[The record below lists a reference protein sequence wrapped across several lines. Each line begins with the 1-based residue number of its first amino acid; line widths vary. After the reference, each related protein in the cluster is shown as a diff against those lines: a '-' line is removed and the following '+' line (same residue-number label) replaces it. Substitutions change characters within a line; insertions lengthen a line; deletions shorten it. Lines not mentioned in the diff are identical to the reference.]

1 MPSVGTAYVNVRVS
15 TKGFERSLDNLMK
28 RLSTKMESAGTQ
40 LGKDF
45 ERGLNKTNPY
55 KTLEERSS
63 KATTSIVNNHR
74 KIDDSSDRMA
84 TNMADGADLASR
96 HVEDLARNLDTARGS
111 MGKLGQST
119 SNARRSLLSLGGA
132 SGRSGGGFRSSGG
145 DVGFFRGKLNELVSE
160 APSGIKIL
168 NRLHDAAAFAGTG
181 AAGAIG
187 GLAAAAQGIFV
198 VGSNAAAAAPAL
210 AVMAN
215 GMMSL
220 GQVGGVMALA
230 MKGVG
235 GAITAGFKSA
245 DAATK
250 GTTAAAETSAKAIQ
264 AAARGVRDAKDA
276 LQDAYRAA
284 ARAAED
290 AARRTA
296 DAERTLA
303 AAQVKTTQVQ
313 KGLNA
318 ARAEA
323 IEQMQ
328 DIAFAAEDA
337 SLAEDRAAL
346 SLADA
351 HQALLAVSELAPDDR
366 ARVEAELAY
375 KEADLQMREAVD
387 RRQDADKEQKESVKK
402 GRNGTQAMVEYHE
415 EVADAQ
421 QAEAE
426 AGRDLADARREEA
439 ETAIDNADRIAE
451 AQQNVAD
458 AQKALADAQR
468 DSTKATD
475 AATTAAD
482 EFRTAMEKLG
492 PEQQKFV
499 RRILRM
505 RTGFQEFSNKINEP
519 LFERLNT
526 ALDVVNQKGKDGK
539 SIQDV
544 LTTGLQGTA
553 EALGDTAIKAAEL
566 ANNDIFQQQL
576 GDAMDYNNEAIGNFG
591 SAAVNLSEAF
601 VAVADA
607 AGPLFVDFSE
617 WVESITGT
625 WADDASGDID
635 GMRTKI
641 ETAGTRVK
649 EFYGFF
655 KELWGWLRRV
665 GTQANNAANAFK
677 WTDKKGNKRTG
688 YIPALTDSLKEFNKA
703 LDKPKNKDKMFD
715 DFTQSLNTL
724 SAAGRALKNAF
735 IDPLLTLA
743 SDPDLETAFNT
754 IAESPAFDK
763 LAATAGDAVPELA
776 TLVVNVADFLAEIS
790 ESGSL
795 DTFLAVLGG
804 IAGTL
809 ADIAGWLSDIKLPG
823 WLTDMINKFG
833 DWSAKLSGLP
843 FLGFLENMDKL
854 DSKGTSVLKVIGLV
868 AGSVSA
874 LALAWKLIKIGSSPF
889 VKLYD
894 GAKRFGTAIADMPRK
909 MNNLRKSFAN
919 IGTRFTNLF
928 RAPDAKK
935 DLRTKTAKPTKVA
948 SSDAAGEAASRTA
961 GERIGLA
968 YAEGLKIGQ
977 AEVKIQM
984 EAMEAS
990 LKTNLTTMATT
1001 LTIEGEA
1008 VGLHIMQGISEGITV
1023 GKIDTLND
1031 ARVAG
1036 AAIIDA
1042 VKNGAGI
1049 ASPPPEMIKA
1059 GGDIMEGLE
1068 IGIKEGQVEAT
1079 VTGKTAGAAVSQ
1091 SVVQGTQG
1099 AQASLVAA
1107 GNDIGDGVT
1116 TGVAG
1121 GIDKGT
1127 KGGKIGGSLGRM
1139 GKVFSG
1145 ASKVMGGAMRGLGGA
1160 MNFMMGPWGML
1171 IMILLPLLMPLLK
1184 KLNDKFHI
1192 TDKIMAGLKW
1202 TLDKLGDAFT
1212 WLWEKIKDLF
1222 GWVKKNW
1229 PTLLAILTGPIGL
1242 AVLVITKNWDKIK
1255 EIVTGAV
1262 DAVKK
1267 VLGKIWDGITAGWSK
1282 VSTFFANLWAD
1293 KIKPYIVNIINKARA
1308 LLLGIWNGIR
1318 AGWAVIGTW
1327 ISNLWKDK
1335 IKPKIVNL
1343 IARVRTFLMTIWNGI
1358 KAGWTAIGTWL
1369 GNMWRDRV
1377 RPKVVNLITSATTK
1391 LKTIWQGIKDGWANI
1406 KTWLDGLWGSI
1417 SGKISTFVT
1426 NFTTGISG
1434 IWNGLKSGFK
1444 GVYNTVADLV
1454 NDYLIDGLNNILGVF
1469 HIKTTI
1475 DDMPKIGK
1483 LAEGGFVRGPGG
1495 PKEDRILTRL
1505 SNGEFVV
1512 PAKQARMLGP
1522 KTLEHIRKTGQL
1534 PEGKGGILGYFK
1546 DKYDSVKD
1554 AIKSG
1559 AAAAF
1564 RWVLSKFK
1572 DKLGSTD
1579 GNIVKQISLGVLE
1592 FASTKIVGL
1601 GKKKDKEAAES
1612 TAGYTAY
1619 TGPPGGWINPLGS
1632 KGVYIITTRPGH
1644 GGHSGVDA
1652 NAVDLATFG
1661 GLAKPIYAVSA
1672 GKVVKSGWGG
1682 NYGNMVQILH
1692 KSGETSLY
1700 AHMKSPSRLRYG
1712 QVVKT
1717 GTFIGNVGSTGNS
1730 TGPHLHFELDPNT
1743 DSYAAMIRHGVTL
1756 GKGGVVAPSPAG
1768 TMALLAEA
1776 GHHERVTPLDAE
1788 GFTPA
1793 ERRMLE
1799 ALESSLGGGGGG
1811 DTYHVHPTP
1820 GMNETALADLVMRR
1834 AAWKRRRGGGR
1845 R

>member
-1 MPSVGTAYVNVRVS
+1 MPSVGTAYVNIRVS
-15 TKGFERSLDNLMK
+15 TKGFEKSLDNLMK

-45 ERGLNKTNPY
+45 EKGLNKTNPY
-55 KTLEERSS
+55 KTLEDRSN

-96 HVEDLARNLDTARGS
+96 HVESLGSSLDSTRAS
-111 MGKLGQST
+111 MGTLGQST
-119 SNARRSLLSLGGA
+119 SSTRRSLLSLGNA
-132 SGRSGGGFRSSGG
+132 SGRSGGGFRSSAN
-145 DVGFFRGKLNELVSE
+145 DVGFFRGKLGELVSE

-168 NRLHDAAAFAGTG
+168 NRLHDTAAFAGTG
-181 AAGAIG
+181 LAGMVG
-187 GLAAAAQGIFV
+187 GLAAAAQGIFAI
-198 VGSNAAAAAPAL
+198 GANAAAAAPAL
-210 AVMAN
+210 AIMAN

-250 GTTAAAETSAKAIQ
+250 GTTAAAEASGKAIQ

-276 LQDAYRAA
+276 LQDAYRSA

-296 DAERTLA
+296 DAERALA
-303 AAQVKTTQVQ
+303 AAQVVTTQAQ
-313 KGLNA
+313 KNLNA

-323 IEQMQ
+323 LEQME

-375 KEADLQMREAVD
+375 KEAELNMRQAKD
-387 RRQDADKEQKESVKK
+387 RREDADKDQRKIAKT
-402 GRNGTQAMVEYHE
+402 GIQGTDAMIDAHQ
-415 EVADAQ
+415 EVTDAKNDEID
-421 QAEAE
+421 ATN
-426 AGRDLADARREEA
+426 DLNDARRDEA
-439 ETAIDNADRIAE
+439 RTAEDNADRIAE

-458 AQKALADAQR
+458 AQKALADAQKET
-468 DSTKATD
+468 TKQTT

-482 EFRTAMEKLG
+482 AFQTALEKLG
-492 PEQQKFV
+492 PHQQEFVKRIIRMRGGFQKF
-499 RRILRM
+499 
-505 RTGFQEFSNKINEP
+505 SNLVQEP
-519 LFERLNT
+519 LFKRLND
-526 ALDVVNQKGKDGK
+526 ALDVVNTKGKDGK

-544 LTTGLQGTA
+544 LTTGLEGTSK
-553 EALGDTAIKAAEL
+553 ALGDTAIKAAEL

-591 SAAVNLSEAF
+591 DAAVNLSEAF

-607 AGPLFVDFSE
+607 AGPLFVKFSKWIE
-617 WVESITGT
+617 KVTGN
-625 WADDASGDID
+625 WATKASGDVD
-635 GMRTKI
+635 GMRKKI
-641 ETAGTRVK
+641 ETAGDRVQ
-649 EFYGFF
+649 EFWDLF
-655 KELWGWLRRV
+655 KGLWGVLKRV

-677 WTDKKGNKRTG
+677 WTDKKGNKKTG
-688 YIPALTDSLKEFNKA
+688 YIPSLTDALENFNTA
-703 LDKPKNKDKMFD
+703 LDKPKKKKMFD

-724 SAAGRALKNAF
+724 SAAGRAMKTAI

-743 SDPDLETAFNT
+743 ADKDLETAFNT
-754 IAESPAFDK
+754 IADSDAFTK
-763 LAATAGDAVPELA
+763 LSETAGDAVPELA
-776 TLVVNVADFLAEIS
+776 TLVVNVADFLAKIS

-795 DTFLAVLGG
+795 DTFLAVLGK

-809 ADIAGWLSDIKLPG
+809 ADIAGWLGSIKTPD
-823 WLTDMINKFG
+823 WITTAIDKFG
-833 DWSAKLSGLP
+833 DLSSKLSGIP
-843 FLGFLENMDKL
+843 FLGFLGNLDKINT
-854 DSKGTSVLKVIGLV
+854 KGDSVLKMLGYV
-868 AGSVSA
+868 AGGVSA
-874 LALAWKLIKIGSSPF
+874 LAFAWKLIKIGSSPF

-894 GAKRFGTAIADMPRK
+894 GAKKFGSAIADMPRK

-935 DLRTKTAKPTKVA
+935 ELRTKTAAKTKTP
-948 SSDAAGEAASRTA
+948 SSDPAAENAARTA
-961 GERIGLA
+961 GERVGLA
-968 YAEGLKIGQ
+968 YAEGLKVGQ
-977 AEVKIQM
+977 AEVKVQM
-984 EAMEAS
+984 ETMEAS
-990 LKTNLTTMATT
+990 IKTQLTTMATT

-1023 GKIDTLND
+1023 GKVDTLND

-1049 ASPPPEMIKA
+1049 ASPPPEMIAA
-1059 GGDIMEGLE
+1059 GADIMEGLE
-1068 IGIKEGQVEAT
+1068 IGIKEGQIEAT
-1079 VTGKTAGAAVSQ
+1079 ATGKAAGASVAQ
-1091 SVVQGTQG
+1091 SVAGG
-1099 AQASLVAA
+1099 ASGAEASVIAA

-1202 TLDKLGDAFT
+1202 TLDKLADAFK

-1282 VSTFFANLWAD
+1282 VTTFFANLWAD
-1293 KIKPYIVNIINKARA
+1293 KIRPYIVNIVNKARA

-1318 AGWAVIGTW
+1318 AGWATIGSW

-1335 IKPKIVNL
+1335 IKAKIVNL
-1343 IARVRTFLMTIWNGI
+1343 IAKVRALLEKIWNGI
-1358 KAGWTAIGTWL
+1358 KSGWTAVGVWVS
-1369 GNMWRDRV
+1369 NMWKERIK
-1377 RPKVVNLITSATTK
+1377 PKIDNLITSATGR
-1391 LKTIWQGIKDGWANI
+1391 LKGIWQGIKDGWTTI
-1406 KTWLDGLWGSI
+1406 KTWFDGLWDGPHGI
-1417 SGKISTFVT
+1417 KGKISAFVT
-1426 NFTTGISG
+1426 SFTGGLSN
-1434 IWNGLKSGFK
+1434 IWGGLKSGFRT
-1444 GVYNTVADLV
+1444 VYNEVAGLV
-1454 NDYLIDGLNNILGVF
+1454 NNNLVSGLNSILDAF
-1469 HIKTTI
+1469 HI
-1475 DDMPKIGK
+1475 DVDVAK
-1483 LAEGGFVRGPGG
+1483 LPIIKKAEGGFVRGPGG
-1495 PKEDRILTRL
+1495 PKDDRILTRL

-1522 KTLEHIRKTGQL
+1522 KALEHIRKTGQL

-1546 DKYDSVKD
+1546 DKYNSVKD
-1554 AIKSG
+1554 AIKNG

-1564 RWVLSKFK
+1564 KWVLSKFK
-1572 DKLGSTD
+1572 GALGSTD
-1579 GNIVKQISLGVLE
+1579 GNIVKQLSLGVLE

-1601 GKKKDKEAAES
+1601 GKKKDKEAAT

-1652 NAVDLATFG
+1652 NAVDLATYG

-1672 GKVVKSGWGG
+1672 GKVIKSGWGG

-1692 KSGETSLY
+1692 KTGETSLY

-1730 TGPHLHFELDPNT
+1730 TGPHLHFELDPNS

-1756 GKGGVVAPSPAG
+1756 GKGGVVAPSAAG
-1768 TMALLAEA
+1768 TLALIAEA
-1776 GHHERVTPLDAE
+1776 GQHERVTPLDSE

-1799 ALESSLGGGGGG
+1799 ALESSLGGGGG
-1811 DTYHVHPTP
+1811 DSYHVHPTP
-1820 GMNETALADLVMRR
+1820 GMNESDLADLVMRR
-1834 AAWKRRRGGGR
+1834 VAWKRRRGTGR